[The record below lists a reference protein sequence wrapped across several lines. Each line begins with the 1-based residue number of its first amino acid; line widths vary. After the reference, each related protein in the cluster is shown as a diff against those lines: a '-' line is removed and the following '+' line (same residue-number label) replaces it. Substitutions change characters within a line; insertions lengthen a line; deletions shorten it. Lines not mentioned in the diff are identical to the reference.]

1 MDSLTKKQY
10 HTVEPFLG
18 IQLNMIETSKLHTV
32 VNTIYDY
39 EALASID
46 LKHQIKSLSGL
57 NEQILDSYK

>member
-1 MDSLTKKQY
+1 
-10 HTVEPFLG
+10 
-18 IQLNMIETSKLHTV
+18 MIETSKLHTV

-57 NEQILDSYK
+57 NE